1 MPGMNK
7 TYTTTVLGSI
17 EMENQTHLI
26 LKDHSGFESTMPAS
40 LVKANDL
47 KMEND
52 DQLILTTG
60 LYDMWFIKEKQT
72 KLNENASILFRN
84 FHTLYINKELIL
96 NDIGY
101 KNLGLRWL
109 YAGGLYYGT
118 LRYSLGSLFAAWD
131 TTPSLKKE
139 NGFMYKIGGSMLSGA
154 NVYETLN
161 VENGKL
167 GKGSIIRATGEH
179 WTNYLL
185 IYKKLSEEPI
195 NTLAKNL
202 KYSNELI
209 QTLKLS

>member
-1 MPGMNK
+1 MPRTNETIATK
-7 TYTTTVLGSI
+7 VIGSI
-17 EMENQTHLI
+17 EIKNQTHLI
-26 LKDHSGFESTMPAS
+26 LRDTSGFETTMPES
-40 LVKANDL
+40 LVRANEL
-47 KMEND
+47 KIESDNCL
-52 DQLILTTG
+52 QLTTG
-60 LYDMWFIKEKQT
+60 LYEMWFIKEKED

-84 FHTLYINKELIL
+84 FHSLYKNKELIL
-96 NDIGY
+96 NNNGF

-195 NTLAKNL
+195 NSLAKNL

>member
-1 MPGMNK
+1 MPRMNK
-7 TYTTTVLGSI
+7 TLTTKVLGST
-17 EMENQTHLI
+17 EMNNQTHLI
-26 LKDHSGFESTMPAS
+26 LRDSSGFETLMPES
-40 LVKANDL
+40 LVRDNSL

-52 DQLILTTG
+52 DQLILTNG
-60 LYDMWFIKEKQT
+60 LYEMWFIKEKQT

-84 FHTLYINKELIL
+84 FHTLYKNKELIL
-96 NDIGY
+96 NNNGY

-195 NTLAKNL
+195 NLLAKNL